1 MKKITT
7 LILLIIATKSIS
19 QTKTFIDL
27 PYIETSAKVDTLVI
41 PDRIYL
47 NISISEKDTK
57 GKVSV
62 EELESKM
69 NEKFKSMG
77 INIETQLSLNDL
89 GSNYKK
95 YFFKQQDILKNKNY
109 TLLLYDEKI
118 SGKVLIALEEM
129 EISNVFL
136 EKTEYSKVDKMILT
150 LKSKAIEKAKSQ
162 AIAMT
167 KPLNQKVGNAI
178 FISDYNAEILRGL
191 AGSASGIRIRGTN
204 SISAKKEY
212 VPADIEFEK
221 IKMQSACADLEKQ
234 FLRCS
239 ADLDLISAR
248 LDEDFEGNKA
258 FLRVCMYVYCVIV
271 AMKPW

>member
-1 MKKITT
+1 MKKLT
-7 LILLIIATKSIS
+7 LFILLIISTKSIS
-19 QTKTFIDL
+19 QTKTFIDV

-47 NISISEKDTK
+47 NISITEKDTK

-109 TLLLYDEKI
+109 TLLLYDAKI

-129 EISNVFL
+129 EISNVIL
-136 EKTEYSKVDKMILT
+136 ERTEYSKADKMILT
-150 LKSKAIEKAKSQ
+150 LKTKAIEKAKSQ

-191 AGSASGIRIRGTN
+191 AGSAAGIKIRGAN
-204 SISAKKEY
+204 SISEKKEY
-212 VPADIEFEK
+212 VSADIEFEK
-221 IKMQSACADLEKQ
+221 IKIQTELNVKFKIE
-234 FLRCS
+234 
-239 ADLDLISAR
+239 
-248 LDEDFEGNKA
+248 
-258 FLRVCMYVYCVIV
+258 
-271 AMKPW
+271 